1 MEQAK
6 ANDFSIYRSPRVV
19 VRLRDVE
26 RDGYIETWT
35 DELGAVS
42 RKLVRLYLPDDKGEI
57 LWWWLSDDRNFR
69 KYNEENR
76 DGYYVRNPV
85 PSRLGVKDIH
95 LLMENASALL
105 LLDWLN
111 ARGENATVTGIL
123 NDLGVKYP

>member
-1 MEQAK
+1 MA
-6 ANDFSIYRSPRVV
+6 I
-19 VRLRDVE
+19 
-26 RDGYIETWT
+26 
-35 DELGAVS
+35 S
-42 RKLVRLYLPDDKGEI
+42 RPGLGEI

-85 PSRLGVKDIH
+85 PSRIKELGVKDIR

-111 ARGENATVTGIL
+111 ARGENASVIGIL